1 MIGGDGTARFIH
13 TADWHLGRPLASVRL
28 TDDQAYALEG
38 LCDLVAE
45 VRPDAVL
52 ISGDVYDRSVPPP
65 EAVELLDDTLTRIAG
80 LGAAVCVV
88 AGNHDSPERIGFGA
102 RLLAPSGVHMA
113 GPLTA
118 DVASVALPTD
128 EGPVR
133 LWLLPYA
140 DPSVVRFVLDDDALR
155 GHDEAVA
162 AMLARVR
169 AAFRPGERNVLIA
182 HEFVAGGVE
191 TADSERPLTVGGT
204 AQVACERFDGFDY
217 VALGHLHR
225 PQAPGPGL
233 RYAGSLLKYSVAE
246 AEHSK
251 SVSVVELGAAGSASR
266 VEEVA
271 LPVRRDVRVVSGV
284 LDAIVADA
292 PPQGRDDYVFALL
305 QDTGPLYDPM
315 AALRGVWPNCIGFR
329 RDRELDLAQGQPSL
343 DAAQLRSRDVTAL
356 FSGFFQH
363 VCGEDL
369 TQTQRDTFVA
379 IADAAASEGE
389 D

>member
-1 MIGGDGTARFIH
+1 
-13 TADWHLGRPLASVRL
+13 
-28 TDDQAYALEG
+28 
-38 LCDLVAE
+38 
-45 VRPDAVL
+45 
-52 ISGDVYDRSVPPP
+52 
-65 EAVELLDDTLTRIAG
+65 
-80 LGAAVCVV
+80 
-88 AGNHDSPERIGFGA
+88 
-102 RLLAPSGVHMA
+102 MA

>member
-38 LCDLVAE
+38 LCGLVAE

-118 DVASVALPTD
+118 DVAS
-128 EGPVR
+128 
-133 LWLLPYA
+133 
-140 DPSVVRFVLDDDALR
+140 
-155 GHDEAVA
+155 
-162 AMLARVR
+162 
-169 AAFRPGERNVLIA
+169 
-182 HEFVAGGVE
+182 
-191 TADSERPLTVGGT
+191 
-204 AQVACERFDGFDY
+204 
-217 VALGHLHR
+217 
-225 PQAPGPGL
+225 
-233 RYAGSLLKYSVAE
+233 
-246 AEHSK
+246 
-251 SVSVVELGAAGSASR
+251 
-266 VEEVA
+266 VA